1 MEKWWWSQTRWVE
14 ELAKEEK
21 MRLAVAKSLKKFG
34 RMRELNMFDV
44 DGKDTD

>member
-1 MEKWWWSQTRWVE
+1 ME

-21 MRLAVAKSLKKFG
+21 MRMAVVKSLKKMAIAKSLKKFG
-34 RMRELNMFDV
+34 KMRELNMFDV